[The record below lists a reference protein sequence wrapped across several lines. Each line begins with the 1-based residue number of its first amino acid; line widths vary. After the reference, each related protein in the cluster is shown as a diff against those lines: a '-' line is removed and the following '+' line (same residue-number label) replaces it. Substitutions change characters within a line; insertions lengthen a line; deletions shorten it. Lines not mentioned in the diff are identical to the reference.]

1 MTILTMATAWVVLG
15 FIAILEVTVVYL
27 MIAGKINLNRLI
39 SEPNGDASISRF
51 QLLLFT
57 FVIAVSL
64 FLVIA
69 AAEHPTFPSVIPAGV
84 LTLLGISGSTYLV
97 SKGIQFSSPAGV
109 ADRPPRVIVTPQLIG
124 PNAAAMPQ
132 PVTQQFSAT
141 VDRGDDPK
149 VTWSIDSTPPL
160 GTITPAGLY
169 TGPAVAP
176 AAGMKVVIKAESVAD
191 ERAAGYAEVVF

>member
-1 MTILTMATAWVVLG
+1 MVNLATATAWVILG
-15 FIAILEVTVVYL
+15 FIAILEITIVYL
-27 MIAGKINLNRLI
+27 MFTGKINLSRLI

-64 FLVIA
+64 FLVIGGVL
-69 AAEHPTFPSVIPAGV
+69 PPKLPDVIPNGV

-109 ADRPPRVIVTPQLIG
+109 ADRPPRVVVTPHTVG
-124 PNAAAMPQ
+124 PNAAAMAQ
-132 PVTQQFSAT
+132 PLTQQFSAT
-141 VDRGDDPK
+141 VDRGDDQK
-149 VTWSIDSTPPL
+149 VTWTIDSTPVI
-160 GTITPAGLY
+160 GTLTPAGLY

-176 AAGMKVVIKAESVAD
+176 VTGTKVVIKAESVAD
-191 ERAAGYAEVVF
+191 QRATGYAEVVF